1 MPTPIFLIVT
11 SPSRS
16 ERRAPRASHGRP
28 GHARPAPQRPA
39 SLAPDSLARSLAWAA
54 ELVAGVLEGGNLTD
68 AYERMQAA
76 HPQWPEATRGAVR
89 DLAWSTLRE
98 FRRGGVVLDH
108 LLQTPPAT
116 LVHAL
121 LLVALTR
128 LRQRPE
134 QSHTVVDQAVQAGAA
149 LMPGLKNLVNGVLR
163 NALRQ
168 REQWETWVEGDPEAR
183 QGFPAWWIQRVKTA
197 HPAGWEAALAAG
209 NARPPMALRVNLRR
223 ATIEQARAELEAA
236 GCASRRLAND
246 ALLLERALPVA
257 RLPGYA
263 EGRVSVQDAGAQ
275 WAARLLDPQPGERVL
290 DACAAP
296 GGKTAHLLERAD
308 VELLALE
315 LDPVRARRIEHNLDR
330 LGLHAEV
337 KVADCR
343 ERARWWDNRPFDR
356 ILADVPCSASGVVRR
371 HPDIKWLRRDTD
383 IVQFAAQQAQILE
396 ALWHTLAPG
405 GTMLY
410 VTCSVFDEEN
420 AGQIARFCARH
431 ADAVRLP
438 IEGRPDLQLL
448 PDAEHDGFYFALLR
462 KQA

>member
-1 MPTPIFLIVT
+1 MF
-11 SPSRS
+11 
-16 ERRAPRASHGRP
+16 
-28 GHARPAPQRPA
+28 
-39 SLAPDSLARSLAWAA
+39 
-54 ELVAGVLEGGNLTD
+54 EGGNLTE

-76 HPQWPEATRGAVR
+76 HPEWAEATRGAVR
-89 DLAWSTLRE
+89 DLAWTTLRE
-98 FRRGGVVLDH
+98 FRRGGVVLDR
-108 LLQTPPAT
+108 LLNTPPAT
-116 LVHAL
+116 VIHAL

-134 QSHTVVDQAVQAGAA
+134 QPHTVVDQAVQAAAA
-149 LMPGLKNLVNGVLR
+149 LMPGLKNMVNGVLR

-168 REQWETWVEGDPEAR
+168 RDQWLEWEQRDPEAR
-183 QGFPAWWIQRVKTA
+183 YGFPAWWIQRVKNA
-197 HPAGWEAALAAG
+197 HPGAWEAALQAG
-209 NARPPMALRVNLRR
+209 NERPPMAVRVNVRR
-223 ATIEQARAELEAA
+223 ASIEQLEAELAAA
-236 GCASRRLAND
+236 GCASRRLDND
-246 ALLLERALPVA
+246 AILLERALPVA

-296 GGKTAHLLERAD
+296 GGKAAHLLERAD
-308 VELLALE
+308 LQLLALE
-315 LDPVRARRIEHNLDR
+315 LDPVRARRIEHNLTR

-343 ERARWWDNRPFDR
+343 DRAKWWDGRPFDR

-383 IVQFAAQQAQILE
+383 IVQFAAQQAQILD
-396 ALWHTLAPG
+396 ALWHALAVG

-431 ADAVRLP
+431 TDAQRLS
-438 IEGRPDLQLL
+438 IQGRPDFQLL
-448 PDAEHDGFYFALLR
+448 PNGEHDGFYYALLR

>member
-1 MPTPIFLIVT
+1 MF
-11 SPSRS
+11 
-16 ERRAPRASHGRP
+16 
-28 GHARPAPQRPA
+28 
-39 SLAPDSLARSLAWAA
+39 
-54 ELVAGVLEGGNLTD
+54 EGGNLTE

-76 HPQWPEATRGAVR
+76 HPEWPEATRGAVR
-89 DLAWSTLRE
+89 DLAWTTLRE
-98 FRRGGVVLDH
+98 FRRGGVVLDR
-108 LLQTPPAT
+108 LLNTPPAT
-116 LVHAL
+116 VIHAL

-134 QSHTVVDQAVQAGAA
+134 QPHTVVDQAVQAAAA
-149 LMPGLKNLVNGVLR
+149 LMPGLKNMVNGVLR

-168 REQWETWVEGDPEAR
+168 RDQWLEWEQRDPEAR
-183 QGFPAWWIQRVKTA
+183 YGFPAWWIQRVKNA
-197 HPAGWEAALAAG
+197 HPSAWEAALQAG
-209 NARPPMALRVNLRR
+209 NERPPMAVRVNVRR
-223 ATIEQARAELEAA
+223 ASIEQLEAELAAA
-236 GCASRRLAND
+236 GCASRRLDND
-246 ALLLERALPVA
+246 AILLERALPVA

-275 WAARLLDPQPGERVL
+275 WAARLLDPQAGERVL

-296 GGKTAHLLERAD
+296 GGKAAHLLERAD
-308 VELLALE
+308 LQLLALE
-315 LDPVRARRIEHNLDR
+315 LDPVRARRIEHNLTR

-343 ERARWWDNRPFDR
+343 DRAKWWDGRPFDR

-383 IVQFAAQQAQILE
+383 IVQFAAQQAQILD
-396 ALWHTLAPG
+396 ALWHALAVG

-431 ADAVRLP
+431 TDAQRLS
-438 IEGRPDLQLL
+438 IQGRPDFQLL
-448 PDAEHDGFYFALLR
+448 PNGEHDGFYYALLR

>member
-1 MPTPIFLIVT
+1 MF
-11 SPSRS
+11 
-16 ERRAPRASHGRP
+16 
-28 GHARPAPQRPA
+28 
-39 SLAPDSLARSLAWAA
+39 
-54 ELVAGVLEGGNLTD
+54 EGGNLTE

-76 HPQWPEATRGAVR
+76 HAEWPEATRGAVR
-89 DLAWSTLRE
+89 DLAWTTLRE
-98 FRRGGVVLDH
+98 FRRGGVVLDR
-108 LLQTPPAT
+108 LLNTPPAT
-116 LVHAL
+116 VIHAL

-134 QSHTVVDQAVQAGAA
+134 QPHTVVDQAVQAAAA
-149 LMPGLKNLVNGVLR
+149 LMPGLKNMVNGVLR

-168 REQWETWVEGDPEAR
+168 RDQWLEWEQRDPEAR
-183 QGFPAWWIQRVKTA
+183 YGFPAWWIQRVKNA
-197 HPAGWEAALAAG
+197 HPSAWEAALQAG
-209 NARPPMALRVNLRR
+209 NERPPMAVRVNVRR
-223 ATIEQARAELEAA
+223 ASIEQLEAELAAA
-236 GCASRRLAND
+236 GCATRRLDND
-246 ALLLERALPVA
+246 AILLERALPVA

-296 GGKTAHLLERAD
+296 GGKAAHLLERAD
-308 VELLALE
+308 LQLLALE
-315 LDPVRARRIEHNLDR
+315 LDPVRARRIEHNLTR

-343 ERARWWDNRPFDR
+343 DRAKWWDGRPFDR

-383 IVQFAAQQAQILE
+383 IVQFAAQQAQILD
-396 ALWHTLAPG
+396 ALWHALAVG

-420 AGQIARFCARH
+420 AGQIARFCSRH
-431 ADAVRLP
+431 TDAQRLS
-438 IEGRPDLQLL
+438 IQGRPDFQLL
-448 PDAEHDGFYFALLR
+448 PNGEHDGFYYALLR

>member
-1 MPTPIFLIVT
+1 VF
-11 SPSRS
+11 
-16 ERRAPRASHGRP
+16 
-28 GHARPAPQRPA
+28 
-39 SLAPDSLARSLAWAA
+39 D
-54 ELVAGVLEGGNLTD
+54 GGNLTEG
-68 AYERMQAA
+68 YERMQAA
-76 HPQWPEATRGAVR
+76 HPEWPEATRGAVR
-89 DLAWSTLRE
+89 DLAWTTLRE
-98 FRRGGVVLDH
+98 FRRGGVVLDR
-108 LLQTPPAT
+108 LLSTPPAT
-116 LVHAL
+116 VIHAL

-134 QSHTVVDQAVQAGAA
+134 QSHTVVDQAVQAAAA
-149 LMPGLKNLVNGVLR
+149 LMPGLKNMVNGVLR

-168 REQWETWVEGDPEAR
+168 RDQWSAWEQRDPEAHY
-183 QGFPAWWIQRVKTA
+183 GFPAWWIQRVRNA
-197 HPAGWEAALAAG
+197 HPSAWEAVLQAGNERPPMAVRVNLRRTSIEQVEAALAA
-209 NARPPMALRVNLRR
+209 
-223 ATIEQARAELEAA
+223 A
-236 GCASRRLAND
+236 GCTTRRLEND

-263 EGRVSVQDAGAQ
+263 EGRLSVQDAGAQ

-308 VELLALE
+308 VQLLALE
-315 LDPVRARRIEHNLDR
+315 LDPVRARRVEHNMAR
-330 LGLHAEV
+330 LGLHAEIR
-337 KVADCR
+337 VADCR
-343 ERARWWDNRPFDR
+343 ERDKWWDGRPFER

-383 IVQFAAQQAQILE
+383 IVQFCAQQAQILD
-396 ALWHTLAPG
+396 ALWHTLAAG

-431 ADAVRLP
+431 ADAQRLS
-438 IEGRPDLQLL
+438 IQGRPDFQLL
-448 PDAEHDGFYFALLR
+448 PNAEHDGFYYALLR

>member
-1 MPTPIFLIVT
+1 MF
-11 SPSRS
+11 
-16 ERRAPRASHGRP
+16 
-28 GHARPAPQRPA
+28 
-39 SLAPDSLARSLAWAA
+39 
-54 ELVAGVLEGGNLTD
+54 EGGNLTE

-76 HPQWPEATRGAVR
+76 HPEWAEATRGAVR
-89 DLAWSTLRE
+89 DLAWTTLRE
-98 FRRGGVVLDH
+98 FRRGGVVLDR
-108 LLQTPPAT
+108 LLNTPPAT
-116 LVHAL
+116 IIHAL

-134 QSHTVVDQAVQAGAA
+134 QPHTVVDQAVQAAAA
-149 LMPGLKNLVNGVLR
+149 LMPGLKNMVNGVLR

-168 REQWETWVEGDPEAR
+168 RDQWLEWEQRDPEAR
-183 QGFPAWWIQRVKTA
+183 YGFPAWWIQRVKNA
-197 HPAGWEAALAAG
+197 HPSAWEAALQAG
-209 NARPPMALRVNLRR
+209 NERPPMAVRVNVRR
-223 ATIEQARAELEAA
+223 ASIEQLEAELAAA
-236 GCASRRLAND
+236 GCASRRLDND
-246 ALLLERALPVA
+246 AILLERALPVA

-275 WAARLLDPQPGERVL
+275 WAACLLDPQAGERVL

-308 VELLALE
+308 LNLLALE
-315 LDPVRARRIEHNLDR
+315 LDPVRARRIEHNLTR

-343 ERARWWDNRPFDR
+343 DRAKWWDGRPFDR

-383 IVQFAAQQAQILE
+383 IVQFAAQQAQILD
-396 ALWHTLAPG
+396 ALWHALAVG

-431 ADAVRLP
+431 TDAQRLS
-438 IEGRPDLQLL
+438 IQGRPDFQLL
-448 PDAEHDGFYFALLR
+448 PNGEHDGFYYALLR

>member
-1 MPTPIFLIVT
+1 MRPRSGAERPPT
-11 SPSRS
+11 
-16 ERRAPRASHGRP
+16 
-28 GHARPAPQRPA
+28 
-39 SLAPDSLARSLAWAA
+39 LAPDSLAQSFVWAA
-54 ELVAGVLEGGNLTD
+54 ELVAGVLEGANLTD
-68 AYERMQAA
+68 AFERMQAA
-76 HPQWPEATRGAVR
+76 HPEWNEASRGAVR

-98 FRRGGVVLDH
+98 FRRGGVVLDKLFH
-108 LLQTPPAT
+108 TPPAIPI
-116 LVHAL
+116 HAL
-121 LLVALTR
+121 LLVALLR

-134 QSHTVVDQAVQAGAA
+134 QSHTVVDQAVQAAA
-149 LMPGLKNLVNGVLR
+149 AIMPGLKNMVNGVLR

-168 REQWETWVEGDPEAR
+168 REQWALWESRDPEAR
-183 QGFPAWWIQRVKTA
+183 YGFPQWWIERVRKV
-197 HPAGWEAALAAG
+197 HPEAWEAVLAAG
-209 NARPPMALRVNLRR
+209 NTRPPMALRVNLRR
-223 ATIEQARAELEAA
+223 SSIEPAAEALAAA
-236 GCASRRLAND
+236 GCTLRRLDND
-246 ALLLERALPVA
+246 ALLLEAPLPVA

-308 VELLALE
+308 ISLLALE
-315 LDPVRARRIEHNLDR
+315 LDAVRARRVEQNLAR
-330 LGLHAEV
+330 LGLAAEL

-343 ERARWWDNRPFDR
+343 RIADWWDGRPFDR

-383 IVQFAAQQAQILE
+383 IVHFAAQQAEILE

-431 ADAVRLP
+431 ADAQRLS
-438 IEGRPDLQLL
+438 IQGRPDLQLL

>member
-1 MPTPIFLIVT
+1 MF
-11 SPSRS
+11 
-16 ERRAPRASHGRP
+16 
-28 GHARPAPQRPA
+28 
-39 SLAPDSLARSLAWAA
+39 
-54 ELVAGVLEGGNLTD
+54 EGGNLTE

-76 HPQWPEATRGAVR
+76 HPEWPEATRGAVR
-89 DLAWSTLRE
+89 DLAWTTLRE
-98 FRRGGVVLDH
+98 FRRGGVVLDR
-108 LLQTPPAT
+108 LLNTPPAT
-116 LVHAL
+116 VIHAL

-134 QSHTVVDQAVQAGAA
+134 QPHTVVDQAVQAAAA
-149 LMPGLKNLVNGVLR
+149 LMPGLKNMVNGVLR

-168 REQWETWVEGDPEAR
+168 RDQWLEWEQRDPEAR
-183 QGFPAWWIQRVKTA
+183 YGFPAWWIQRVKNA
-197 HPAGWEAALAAG
+197 HPSAWEAALRAG
-209 NARPPMALRVNLRR
+209 NERPPMAVRVNVRR
-223 ATIEQARAELEAA
+223 ASIEQLEAELAAA
-236 GCASRRLAND
+236 GCASRRLDND
-246 ALLLERALPVA
+246 AILLERALPVA

-296 GGKTAHLLERAD
+296 GGKAAHLLERAD
-308 VELLALE
+308 LQLLALE
-315 LDPVRARRIEHNLDR
+315 LDPVRARRIEHNLTR

-343 ERARWWDNRPFDR
+343 DRAKWWDGRPFDR

-383 IVQFAAQQAQILE
+383 IVQFAAQQAQILD
-396 ALWHTLAPG
+396 ALWHALAVG

-420 AGQIARFCARH
+420 AGQIARFCSRH
-431 ADAVRLP
+431 TDAQRLS
-438 IEGRPDLQLL
+438 IQGRPDFQLL
-448 PDAEHDGFYFALLR
+448 PNGEHDGFYYALLR

>member
-1 MPTPIFLIVT
+1 MF
-11 SPSRS
+11 
-16 ERRAPRASHGRP
+16 
-28 GHARPAPQRPA
+28 
-39 SLAPDSLARSLAWAA
+39 
-54 ELVAGVLEGGNLTD
+54 EGGNLTE

-76 HPQWPEATRGAVR
+76 HPEWAEATRGAVR
-89 DLAWSTLRE
+89 DLAWTTLRE
-98 FRRGGVVLDH
+98 FRRGGVVLDR
-108 LLQTPPAT
+108 LLNTPPAT
-116 LVHAL
+116 VIHAL

-134 QSHTVVDQAVQAGAA
+134 QPHTVVDQAVQAAAA
-149 LMPGLKNLVNGVLR
+149 LMPGLKNMVNGVLR

-168 REQWETWVEGDPEAR
+168 RDQWLEWEQRDPEAR
-183 QGFPAWWIQRVKTA
+183 YGFPAWWIQRVKNA
-197 HPAGWEAALAAG
+197 HPSAWEAALQAG
-209 NARPPMALRVNLRR
+209 NERPPMAVRVNVRR
-223 ATIEQARAELEAA
+223 ASIEQLEAELAAA
-236 GCASRRLAND
+236 GCATRRLDND

-275 WAARLLDPQPGERVL
+275 WAARLLDPQAGERVL

-296 GGKTAHLLERAD
+296 GGKAAHLLERAD
-308 VELLALE
+308 LQLLALE
-315 LDPVRARRIEHNLDR
+315 LDPVRARRIEHNLTR

-343 ERARWWDNRPFDR
+343 DRAKWWDGRPFDR

-383 IVQFAAQQAQILE
+383 IVQFAAQQAQILD
-396 ALWHTLAPG
+396 ALWHALAVG

-431 ADAVRLP
+431 TDAQRLS
-438 IEGRPDLQLL
+438 IQGRPDFQLL
-448 PDAEHDGFYFALLR
+448 PNGEHDGFYYALLR

>member
-1 MPTPIFLIVT
+1 MF
-11 SPSRS
+11 
-16 ERRAPRASHGRP
+16 
-28 GHARPAPQRPA
+28 
-39 SLAPDSLARSLAWAA
+39 
-54 ELVAGVLEGGNLTD
+54 EGGNLTE

-76 HPQWPEATRGAVR
+76 HPEWPEATRGAVR
-89 DLAWSTLRE
+89 DLAWTTLRE
-98 FRRGGVVLDH
+98 FRRGGVVLDR
-108 LLQTPPAT
+108 LLNTPPAT
-116 LVHAL
+116 VIHAL

-134 QSHTVVDQAVQAGAA
+134 RPHTVVDQAVQAAAA
-149 LMPGLKNLVNGVLR
+149 LMPGLKNMVNGVLR

-168 REQWETWVEGDPEAR
+168 RDQWLEWEQRDPEAR
-183 QGFPAWWIQRVKTA
+183 YGFPAWWIQRVKNA
-197 HPAGWEAALAAG
+197 HPSAWEAALRAG
-209 NARPPMALRVNLRR
+209 NERPPMAVRVNVRR
-223 ATIEQARAELEAA
+223 ASIEQVEAELAAA
-236 GCASRRLAND
+236 GCATRRLDND
-246 ALLLERALPVA
+246 ALVLERALPVA

-275 WAARLLDPQPGERVL
+275 WAARLLAPQPGERVL

-296 GGKTAHLLERAD
+296 GGKAAHLLERAD
-308 VELLALE
+308 VQLLALE
-315 LDPVRARRIEHNLDR
+315 LDPVRARRIEHNLTR
-330 LGLHAEV
+330 LGLRAEV

-343 ERARWWDNRPFDR
+343 DRAKWWDGRPFER

-383 IVQFAAQQAQILE
+383 IVQFAAQQAQILD
-396 ALWHTLAPG
+396 ALWHALAVG

-431 ADAVRLP
+431 TDAQRLS
-438 IEGRPDLQLL
+438 IQGRPDFQLL
-448 PDAEHDGFYFALLR
+448 PNGEHDGFYYALLR

>member
-1 MPTPIFLIVT
+1 MF
-11 SPSRS
+11 
-16 ERRAPRASHGRP
+16 
-28 GHARPAPQRPA
+28 
-39 SLAPDSLARSLAWAA
+39 
-54 ELVAGVLEGGNLTD
+54 EGGNLTE

-76 HPQWPEATRGAVR
+76 HPEWAEATRGAVR
-89 DLAWSTLRE
+89 DLAWTTLRE
-98 FRRGGVVLDH
+98 FRRGGVVLDR
-108 LLQTPPAT
+108 LLNTPPAT
-116 LVHAL
+116 VIHAL

-134 QSHTVVDQAVQAGAA
+134 QPHTVVDQAVQAAAA
-149 LMPGLKNLVNGVLR
+149 LMPGLKNMVNGVLR

-168 REQWETWVEGDPEAR
+168 RDQWLEWEQRDPEAR
-183 QGFPAWWIQRVKTA
+183 YGFPAWWIQRVKNA
-197 HPAGWEAALAAG
+197 HPSAWEAALQAG
-209 NARPPMALRVNLRR
+209 NERPPMAVRVNVRR
-223 ATIEQARAELEAA
+223 ASIEQLEAELAAA
-236 GCASRRLAND
+236 GCASRRLDND
-246 ALLLERALPVA
+246 AILLERALPVA

-296 GGKTAHLLERAD
+296 GGKAAHLLERAD
-308 VELLALE
+308 LQLLALE
-315 LDPVRARRIEHNLDR
+315 LDPVRARRIEHNLTR

-343 ERARWWDNRPFDR
+343 DRAKWWDGRPFDR

-383 IVQFAAQQAQILE
+383 IVQFAAQQAQILD
-396 ALWHTLAPG
+396 ALWHALAVG

-410 VTCSVFDEEN
+410 VTCSVFEEEN

-431 ADAVRLP
+431 TDAQRLS
-438 IEGRPDLQLL
+438 IQGRPDFQLL
-448 PDAEHDGFYFALLR
+448 PNGEHDGFYYALLR

>member
-1 MPTPIFLIVT
+1 V
-11 SPSRS
+11 
-16 ERRAPRASHGRP
+16 
-28 GHARPAPQRPA
+28 RPAT
-39 SLAPDSLARSLAWAA
+39 LEPDSLAQSFVWAA
-54 ELVAGVLEGGNLTD
+54 ELVTSVFEGGNLTD

-76 HPQWPEATRGAVR
+76 HPEWPEATRGAVR
-89 DLAWSTLRE
+89 DLAWTTLRE
-98 FRRGGVVLDH
+98 FRRGGVVLDR
-108 LLQTPPAT
+108 LLNTPPAT
-116 LVHAL
+116 VIHAL
-121 LLVALTR
+121 LLVALMR

-134 QSHTVVDQAVQAGAA
+134 QSHTVVDQAVQAAAA
-149 LMPGLKNLVNGVLR
+149 LMPGLKNMVNGVLR

-168 REQWETWVEGDPEAR
+168 RDQWDAWEQGDPEAR
-183 QGFPAWWIQRVKTA
+183 YGFPAWWIQRVKRA
-197 HPAGWEAALAAG
+197 HPAAWEAALEAG
-209 NARPPMALRVNLRR
+209 NARPPMAVRVNLRR
-223 ATIEQARAELEAA
+223 ASIEQVEGELARA
-236 GCASRRLAND
+236 GCATRRLEND
-246 ALLLERALPVA
+246 ALLLERALPVS

-296 GGKTAHLLERAD
+296 GGKSAHLLETAD
-308 VELLALE
+308 IRLLALE
-315 LDPVRARRIEHNLDR
+315 LDPVRARRIEHNLAR
-330 LGLHAEV
+330 LGLHDEVEV

-343 ERARWWDNRPFDR
+343 VRETWWDGRSFDR

-383 IVQFAAQQAQILE
+383 VVQFAAQQAQILD

-431 ADAVRLP
+431 ADAQRLS
-438 IEGRPDLQLL
+438 IQGRPDFQLL
-448 PDAEHDGFYFALLR
+448 PNAEHDGFYYALLC

>member
-1 MPTPIFLIVT
+1 M
-11 SPSRS
+11 
-16 ERRAPRASHGRP
+16 
-28 GHARPAPQRPA
+28 
-39 SLAPDSLARSLAWAA
+39 
-54 ELVAGVLEGGNLTD
+54 LEGGNLTE

-76 HPQWPEATRGAVR
+76 HPEWPEATRGAVR
-89 DLAWSTLRE
+89 DLSWTTLRE
-98 FRRGGVVLDH
+98 FRRGGVVLDR
-108 LLQTPPAT
+108 LLNTPPAT
-116 LVHAL
+116 VIHAL

-134 QSHTVVDQAVQAGAA
+134 QPHTVVDQAVQAAAA
-149 LMPGLKNLVNGVLR
+149 LMPGLKNMVNGVLR

-168 REQWETWVEGDPEAR
+168 RDQWLEWEQRDPEAR
-183 QGFPAWWIQRVKTA
+183 YGFPAWWIQRVKNA
-197 HPAGWEAALAAG
+197 HPSAWEAALRAG
-209 NARPPMALRVNLRR
+209 NERPPMAVRVNVRR
-223 ATIEQARAELEAA
+223 ASIEQLEAELAAA
-236 GCASRRLAND
+236 GCASRRLDND
-246 ALLLERALPVA
+246 AILLERALPVA

-296 GGKTAHLLERAD
+296 GGKAAHLLERAD
-308 VELLALE
+308 LQLLALE
-315 LDPVRARRIEHNLDR
+315 LDPVRARRIEHNLTR

-343 ERARWWDNRPFDR
+343 DRAKWWDGRPFDR

-383 IVQFAAQQAQILE
+383 IVQFAAQQAQILD
-396 ALWHTLAPG
+396 ALWHALAVG

-431 ADAVRLP
+431 TDAQRLS
-438 IEGRPDLQLL
+438 IQGRPDFQLL
-448 PDAEHDGFYFALLR
+448 PNGEHDGFYYALLR

>member
-1 MPTPIFLIVT
+1 MF
-11 SPSRS
+11 
-16 ERRAPRASHGRP
+16 
-28 GHARPAPQRPA
+28 
-39 SLAPDSLARSLAWAA
+39 
-54 ELVAGVLEGGNLTD
+54 EGGNLTE

-76 HPQWPEATRGAVR
+76 HPEWAEPTRGAVR
-89 DLAWSTLRE
+89 DLAWTTLRE
-98 FRRGGVVLDH
+98 FRRGGVVLDR
-108 LLQTPPAT
+108 LLNTPPAT
-116 LVHAL
+116 VIHAL

-134 QSHTVVDQAVQAGAA
+134 QPHTVVDQAVQAAAA
-149 LMPGLKNLVNGVLR
+149 LMPGLKNMVNGVLR

-168 REQWETWVEGDPEAR
+168 RDQWLEWEQRDPEAR
-183 QGFPAWWIQRVKTA
+183 YGFPAWWIQRVKNA
-197 HPAGWEAALAAG
+197 HPSAWEAALQAG
-209 NARPPMALRVNLRR
+209 NERPPMAVRVNVRR
-223 ATIEQARAELEAA
+223 ASIEQLEAELAAA
-236 GCASRRLAND
+236 GCASRRLDND
-246 ALLLERALPVA
+246 AILLERALPVA
-257 RLPGYA
+257 RLPGSA

-296 GGKTAHLLERAD
+296 GGKAAHLLERAD
-308 VELLALE
+308 LQLLALE
-315 LDPVRARRIEHNLDR
+315 LDPVRARRIEHNLTR

-343 ERARWWDNRPFDR
+343 DRAKWWDGRPFDR

-383 IVQFAAQQAQILE
+383 IVQFAAQQAQILD
-396 ALWHTLAPG
+396 ALWHALAVG

-431 ADAVRLP
+431 ADAQR
-438 IEGRPDLQLL
+438 ISIQGRPDFQLL
-448 PDAEHDGFYFALLR
+448 PNGEHDGFYYALLR

>member
-1 MPTPIFLIVT
+1 MF
-11 SPSRS
+11 
-16 ERRAPRASHGRP
+16 
-28 GHARPAPQRPA
+28 
-39 SLAPDSLARSLAWAA
+39 
-54 ELVAGVLEGGNLTD
+54 EGGNLTE

-76 HPQWPEATRGAVR
+76 HPEWAEPTRGAVR
-89 DLAWSTLRE
+89 DLAWTTLRE
-98 FRRGGVVLDH
+98 FRRGGVVLDR
-108 LLQTPPAT
+108 LLNTPPAT
-116 LVHAL
+116 VIHAL

-134 QSHTVVDQAVQAGAA
+134 QPHTVVDQAVQAAAA
-149 LMPGLKNLVNGVLR
+149 LMPGLKNMVNGVLR

-168 REQWETWVEGDPEAR
+168 RDQWLEWEQRDPEAR
-183 QGFPAWWIQRVKTA
+183 YGFPAWWIQRVKNA
-197 HPAGWEAALAAG
+197 HPSAWEAALQAG
-209 NARPPMALRVNLRR
+209 NERPPMAVRVNVRR
-223 ATIEQARAELEAA
+223 ASIEQVETELAAA
-236 GCASRRLAND
+236 GCASRRLDND
-246 ALLLERALPVA
+246 AILLERALPVA

-296 GGKTAHLLERAD
+296 GGKAAHLLERAD
-308 VELLALE
+308 LQLLALE
-315 LDPVRARRIEHNLDR
+315 LDPVRARRIEHNLTR

-343 ERARWWDNRPFDR
+343 DRAKWWDGRPFDR

-383 IVQFAAQQAQILE
+383 IVQFAAQQAQILD
-396 ALWHTLAPG
+396 ALWHALAVG

-431 ADAVRLP
+431 TDAQRLS
-438 IEGRPDLQLL
+438 IQGRPDFQLL
-448 PDAEHDGFYFALLR
+448 PNGEHDGFYYALLR

>member
-1 MPTPIFLIVT
+1 MF
-11 SPSRS
+11 
-16 ERRAPRASHGRP
+16 
-28 GHARPAPQRPA
+28 
-39 SLAPDSLARSLAWAA
+39 
-54 ELVAGVLEGGNLTD
+54 EGGNLTE

-76 HPQWPEATRGAVR
+76 HPEWAEATRGAVR
-89 DLAWSTLRE
+89 DLAWTTLRE
-98 FRRGGVVLDH
+98 FRRGGVVLDR
-108 LLQTPPAT
+108 LLNTPPAT
-116 LVHAL
+116 VIHAL

-134 QSHTVVDQAVQAGAA
+134 QPHTVVDQAVQAAAA
-149 LMPGLKNLVNGVLR
+149 LMPGLKNMVNGVLR

-168 REQWETWVEGDPEAR
+168 RDQWLEWEQRDPEAR
-183 QGFPAWWIQRVKTA
+183 YGFPAWWIQRVKNA
-197 HPAGWEAALAAG
+197 HPSAWEAALQAG
-209 NARPPMALRVNLRR
+209 NERPPMAVRVNVRR
-223 ATIEQARAELEAA
+223 ASIEQLEAELAAA
-236 GCASRRLAND
+236 GCATRRLDND

-296 GGKTAHLLERAD
+296 GGKAAHLLERAD
-308 VELLALE
+308 LQLLALE
-315 LDPVRARRIEHNLDR
+315 LDPVRARRIEHNLPR
-330 LGLHAEV
+330 LGLYAEV

-343 ERARWWDNRPFDR
+343 DRAKWWDGRPFDR

-383 IVQFAAQQAQILE
+383 IVQFAAQQAQILD
-396 ALWHTLAPG
+396 ALWHALAVG

-431 ADAVRLP
+431 TDAQRLS
-438 IEGRPDLQLL
+438 IQGRPDFQLL
-448 PDAEHDGFYFALLR
+448 PNGEHDGFYYALLR

>member
-1 MPTPIFLIVT
+1 MRPVT
-11 SPSRS
+11 
-16 ERRAPRASHGRP
+16 
-28 GHARPAPQRPA
+28 
-39 SLAPDSLARSLAWAA
+39 LAPDSLAQSFVWAA
-54 ELVAGVLEGGNLTD
+54 ELVAGVFEGGNLTD

-76 HPQWPEATRGAVR
+76 HPAWPEATRGAVR

-98 FRRGGVVLDH
+98 FRRGGVVLDR
-108 LLQTPPAT
+108 LLHTPPAT
-116 LVHAL
+116 LIHAL

-134 QSHTVVDQAVQAGAA
+134 QSHTAVDQAVQAAA
-149 LMPGLKNLVNGVLR
+149 TRMPGLKSMVNGVLR

-168 REQWETWVEGDPEAR
+168 RAQWSAWEQADPEAR
-183 QGFPAWWIQRVKTA
+183 YGFPAWWIQRVKRA
-197 HPAGWEAALAAG
+197 HPDAWAAALEAG
-209 NARPPMALRVNLRR
+209 NTRPPMAVRANLRR
-223 ATIEQARAELEAA
+223 ASIEQVEAELAHA
-236 GCASRRLAND
+236 GCAVRRLEND
-246 ALLLERALPVA
+246 ALLLERALPVS

-296 GGKTAHLLERAD
+296 GGKTAHLLETAD
-308 VELLALE
+308 LRLLALE
-315 LDPVRARRIEHNLDR
+315 LDPLRARRIEHNLAR
-330 LGLHAEV
+330 LGLHAEI

-343 ERARWWDNRPFDR
+343 DRDRWWDGRPFDR

-383 IVQFAAQQAQILE
+383 VVQFAAQQAQILD

-420 AGQIARFCARH
+420 AGQIARFCVRH
-431 ADAVRLP
+431 ADAQRLS
-438 IEGRPDLQLL
+438 IQGRPDFQLL
-448 PDAEHDGFYFALLR
+448 PNVEHDGFYYALLG
-462 KQA
+462 KLG

>member
-1 MPTPIFLIVT
+1 MF
-11 SPSRS
+11 
-16 ERRAPRASHGRP
+16 
-28 GHARPAPQRPA
+28 
-39 SLAPDSLARSLAWAA
+39 
-54 ELVAGVLEGGNLTD
+54 EGGNLTE

-76 HPQWPEATRGAVR
+76 HPEWAEATRGAVR
-89 DLAWSTLRE
+89 DLAWTTLRE
-98 FRRGGVVLDH
+98 FRRGGVVLDR
-108 LLQTPPAT
+108 LLNTLPAT
-116 LVHAL
+116 VIHAL

-134 QSHTVVDQAVQAGAA
+134 QPHTVVDQAVQAAAA
-149 LMPGLKNLVNGVLR
+149 LMPGLKNMVNGVLR

-168 REQWETWVEGDPEAR
+168 RDQWLEWEQRDPEAR
-183 QGFPAWWIQRVKTA
+183 YGFPAWWIQRVKNA
-197 HPAGWEAALAAG
+197 HPGAWEAALQAG
-209 NARPPMALRVNLRR
+209 NERPPMAVRVNVRR
-223 ATIEQARAELEAA
+223 ASIEQLEAELAAA
-236 GCASRRLAND
+236 GCATRRLDND
-246 ALLLERALPVA
+246 AILLERALPVA

-275 WAARLLDPQPGERVL
+275 WAARLLDPQAGERVL

-296 GGKTAHLLERAD
+296 GGKAAHLLERAD
-308 VELLALE
+308 LQLLALE
-315 LDPVRARRIEHNLDR
+315 LDPVRARRIEHNLTR

-343 ERARWWDNRPFDR
+343 DRAKWWDGRPFDR

-383 IVQFAAQQAQILE
+383 IVQFAAQQAQILD
-396 ALWHTLAPG
+396 ALWHALAVG

-431 ADAVRLP
+431 TDAQRLS
-438 IEGRPDLQLL
+438 IQGRPDFQLL
-448 PDAEHDGFYFALLR
+448 PNGEHDGFYYALLR

>member
-1 MPTPIFLIVT
+1 MF
-11 SPSRS
+11 
-16 ERRAPRASHGRP
+16 
-28 GHARPAPQRPA
+28 
-39 SLAPDSLARSLAWAA
+39 
-54 ELVAGVLEGGNLTD
+54 EGGNLTE

-76 HPQWPEATRGAVR
+76 HPEWPEATRGAVR
-89 DLAWSTLRE
+89 DLAWTTLRE
-98 FRRGGVVLDH
+98 FRRGGVVLDR
-108 LLQTPPAT
+108 LLNTPPAT
-116 LVHAL
+116 VIHAL

-134 QSHTVVDQAVQAGAA
+134 QPHTVVDQAVQAAAA
-149 LMPGLKNLVNGVLR
+149 LMPGLKNMVNGVLR

-168 REQWETWVEGDPEAR
+168 RDQWLEWEQRDPEAR
-183 QGFPAWWIQRVKTA
+183 YGFPAWWIQRVKNA
-197 HPAGWEAALAAG
+197 HPSAWEAALQAG
-209 NARPPMALRVNLRR
+209 NERPPMAVRVNVRR
-223 ATIEQARAELEAA
+223 ASIEQLEAELAAA
-236 GCASRRLAND
+236 GCASRRLDND
-246 ALLLERALPVA
+246 AILLERALPVA

-296 GGKTAHLLERAD
+296 GGKAAHLLERAD
-308 VELLALE
+308 LQLLALE
-315 LDPVRARRIEHNLDR
+315 LDPVRARRIEHNLTR

-343 ERARWWDNRPFDR
+343 DRAKWWDGRPFDR

-383 IVQFAAQQAQILE
+383 IVQFAAQQAQILD
-396 ALWHTLAPG
+396 ALWHALAAG

-431 ADAVRLP
+431 TDAQRLS
-438 IEGRPDLQLL
+438 IQGRPDFQLL
-448 PDAEHDGFYFALLR
+448 PNGEHDGFYYALLR

>member
-1 MPTPIFLIVT
+1 M
-11 SPSRS
+11 
-16 ERRAPRASHGRP
+16 
-28 GHARPAPQRPA
+28 RPAI
-39 SLAPDSLARSLAWAA
+39 LEPDSLAQSFVWAA
-54 ELVAGVLEGGNLTD
+54 ELVTSVFEGGNLTD

-76 HPQWPEATRGAVR
+76 HPEWPEATRGAVR
-89 DLAWSTLRE
+89 DLAWTTLRE
-98 FRRGGVVLDH
+98 FRRGGVVLDR
-108 LLQTPPAT
+108 LLNTPPAT
-116 LVHAL
+116 VIHAL
-121 LLVALTR
+121 LLVALMR

-134 QSHTVVDQAVQAGAA
+134 QSHTVVDQAVQAAAA
-149 LMPGLKNLVNGVLR
+149 LMPGLKNMVNGVLR

-168 REQWETWVEGDPEAR
+168 RDQWGDWEQGDPEAR
-183 QGFPAWWIQRVKTA
+183 YGFPAWWIQRVKRA
-197 HPAGWEAALAAG
+197 HPGAWEAALEAG
-209 NARPPMALRVNLRR
+209 NARPPMAVRVNLRR
-223 ATIEQARAELEAA
+223 ASIEQVEGELVRA
-236 GCASRRLAND
+236 GCVTRRLEND
-246 ALLLERALPVA
+246 ALLLERALPVS

-296 GGKTAHLLERAD
+296 GGKSAHLLETAD
-308 VELLALE
+308 IRLLALE
-315 LDPVRARRIEHNLDR
+315 LDPVRARRIEHNLAR
-330 LGLHAEV
+330 LGLHAEVEV

-343 ERARWWDNRPFDR
+343 ERETWWDGRPFDR

-383 IVQFAAQQAQILE
+383 VVPFAAQQAQILD

-431 ADAVRLP
+431 ANAQRLS
-438 IEGRPDLQLL
+438 IQGRPDFQLL
-448 PDAEHDGFYFALLR
+448 PNAEHDGFYYALLR

>member
-1 MPTPIFLIVT
+1 MF
-11 SPSRS
+11 
-16 ERRAPRASHGRP
+16 
-28 GHARPAPQRPA
+28 
-39 SLAPDSLARSLAWAA
+39 
-54 ELVAGVLEGGNLTD
+54 EGGNLTE

-76 HPQWPEATRGAVR
+76 HPEWAEPTRGAVS
-89 DLAWSTLRE
+89 DLAWTTLRE
-98 FRRGGVVLDH
+98 FRRGGVVLDR
-108 LLQTPPAT
+108 LLNTPPAT
-116 LVHAL
+116 VIHAL

-134 QSHTVVDQAVQAGAA
+134 QPHTVVDQAVQAAAA
-149 LMPGLKNLVNGVLR
+149 LMPGLKNMVNGVLR

-168 REQWETWVEGDPEAR
+168 RDQWLEWEQRDPEAR
-183 QGFPAWWIQRVKTA
+183 YGFPAWWIQRVKNA
-197 HPAGWEAALAAG
+197 HPSAWEAALQAG
-209 NARPPMALRVNLRR
+209 NERPPMAVRVNVRR
-223 ATIEQARAELEAA
+223 ASIEQLEAELAAA
-236 GCASRRLAND
+236 GCASRRLDND
-246 ALLLERALPVA
+246 AILLERALPVA

-275 WAARLLDPQPGERVL
+275 WAARLLDPQPGERML

-296 GGKTAHLLERAD
+296 GGKAAHLLERAD
-308 VELLALE
+308 LQLLALE
-315 LDPVRARRIEHNLDR
+315 LDPVRARRIEHNLTR

-343 ERARWWDNRPFDR
+343 DRAKWWDGRPFDR

-383 IVQFAAQQAQILE
+383 IVQFAAQQAQILD
-396 ALWHTLAPG
+396 ALWHALAVG

-431 ADAVRLP
+431 TDAQRLS
-438 IEGRPDLQLL
+438 IQGRPDFQLL
-448 PDAEHDGFYFALLR
+448 PNGEHDGFYYALLR

>member
-1 MPTPIFLIVT
+1 MT
-11 SPSRS
+11 SLPRSDRRPPS
-16 ERRAPRASHGRP
+16 APRRNNPRSLTP
-28 GHARPAPQRPA
+28 RPAA
-39 SLAPDSLARSLAWAA
+39 LAPDSLAQSLAWAT
-54 ELVAGVLEGGNLTD
+54 ELVAGVFDGGNLTEG
-68 AYERMQAA
+68 YEALQAA
-76 HPQWPEATRGAVR
+76 HPEWPDATRGAVR
-89 DLAWSTLRE
+89 DLAWTTLRE
-98 FRRGGVVLDH
+98 FRRGGVVLDR
-108 LLQTPPAT
+108 LLSTPPAT
-116 LVHAL
+116 VIHAL

-134 QSHTVVDQAVQAGAA
+134 QSHTVVDQAVQAAAA
-149 LMPGLKNLVNGVLR
+149 LMPGLKNMVNGVLR

-168 REQWETWVEGDPEAR
+168 RDQWSVWEQRDPEAR
-183 QGFPAWWIQRVKTA
+183 YGFPAWWIQRVRNA
-197 HPAGWEAALAAG
+197 HPRAWEAVLQAG
-209 NARPPMALRVNLRR
+209 NERPPLAVRVNRR
-223 ATIEQARAELEAA
+223 RTSIEQAEAELAAA
-236 GCASRRLAND
+236 GCDTRRLEND

-263 EGRVSVQDAGAQ
+263 EGRLSVQDAGAQ
-275 WAARLLDPQPGERVL
+275 WAARLLDAQPGERVL

-308 VELLALE
+308 VQLLALE
-315 LDPVRARRIEHNLDR
+315 LDPVRARRVEHNLTR

-337 KVADCR
+337 RVADCR
-343 ERARWWDNRPFDR
+343 ERAKWWDGRPFER

-383 IVQFAAQQAQILE
+383 IVQFSAQQAQILD
-396 ALWHTLAPG
+396 ALWHTLAVG

-431 ADAVRLP
+431 ADAQRLS
-438 IEGRPDLQLL
+438 IQGRPDFQLL
-448 PDAEHDGFYFALLR
+448 PNAEHDGFYYALLR